1 MRLIHI
7 TLLIVGYIQ
16 TKQHV
21 FNSTSNLVT
30 KLQEYIRFNTV
41 SQGHNYDGVSKWLQ
55 EYVKDIGLDLK
66 VVSCNKAK
74 PIIIGTLQGSNS
86 KLKSI
91 LINSHYDVVPFNKE
105 YWNTDPFG
113 AKLDEY
119 NGEQVIYGRGSQDA
133 KSLTIMHLEALR
145 ALKRGGFSPKRAIH
159 VSIVPDEEIYGA
171 EGMECLVKH
180 KIFKELNIGAALD
193 EGGSSPDNIFVLY
206 YGERAPWNIIVTAK
220 GDTGHA
226 SKFIKNL
233 AITKLQKFI
242 QFVDIFRTEEEL
254 RSKFTELGKVT
265 TVNLV
270 KLGGGTANNVVP
282 DTLWANY
289 NIRVSPTLGTEKLR
303 ILLESWAKKSDVSLE
318 YLNAIE
324 PTISPHSK
332 SKSYVYNTIL
342 ETTSELGHPI
352 NSKVFPGGSDARF
365 LRFEGIPAYSLT
377 PCDKVESRAH
387 DHNEYIPVR
396 CLQTGVLYFENLLPK
411 LSDLSELQ

>member
-1 MRLIHI
+1 MYSTQPQIWLLNCKNTFVLIQFLKTI
-7 TLLIVGYIQ
+7 IMM
-16 TKQHV
+16 
-21 FNSTSNLVT
+21 
-30 KLQEYIRFNTV
+30 
-41 SQGHNYDGVSKWLQ
+41 GVVNC
-55 EYVKDIGLDLK
+55 YKD
-66 VVSCNKAK
+66 K
-74 PIIIGTLQGSNS
+74 PIIIGTWEGSDPS
-86 KLKSI
+86 LKSI
-91 LINSHYDVVPFNKE
+91 LINSHYDVVPVNRE

-113 AKLDEY
+113 AELGEY

-133 KSLTIMHLEALR
+133 KSLTIVHLEALR
-145 ALKRGGFSPKRAIH
+145 ALKKGGFSPKRTIH
-159 VSIVPDEEIYGA
+159 ISIVPDEEIYGA
-171 EGMECLVKH
+171 EGMGCLVKH
-180 KIFKELNIGAALD
+180 EIFKELNIGAALD
-193 EGGSSPDNIFVLY
+193 EGGSSPDNSFVLY

-233 AITKLQKFI
+233 AITKLQKFF
-242 QFVDIFRTEEEL
+242 QFIDIFRNEEEL

-289 NIRVSPTLGTEKLR
+289 NIRVSPTLGTEKLKK
-303 ILLESWAKKSDVSLE
+303 LLESWAKRSDVSLE

-324 PTISPHSK
+324 PTISPHSN
-332 SKSYVYNTIL
+332 SKSHVYSTTIQTIK
-342 ETTSELGHPI
+342 EFGHPV

-396 CLQTGVLYFENLLPK
+396 CLQTGVLFFENLLPK
-411 LSDLSELQ
+411 LSDLTEL